1 MISPSGR
8 VVEFG
13 RHAGLRCQCRKAWGF
28 ESPPDHFVDNLH
40 GLSYVYSSLMTTSAN
55 EYELVAGIET
65 HVQLQTRTKM
75 FCSCS
80 AQFGAPPNTQ
90 VCPVCLGLPGA
101 LPVLNEQAL
110 MLALRAALALN
121 GRIASFTKFDRK
133 NYFYPD
139 LPKNYQISQYDL
151 PLATDGWVEAEL
163 KSGERRRIRI
173 QRVHME
179 EDAGKLIHE
188 QNGDRSF
195 VDLNRAGVPL
205 IEIVTYPDIR
215 SADEAEAYLRT
226 LRQILRYAG
235 VSDCDMEKGELRCDL
250 NVSVRPRGS
259 GQLGT
264 KTEVKNVN
272 SFKFAADAIRY
283 EYRRQVEELTR
294 GGTVRQETRLYDP
307 ERGVTRVMRSKEE
320 VHDYRYFPEP
330 DLPPLRISHEMIEQV
345 RKLMPELPQQRK
357 ERFMRAYGL
366 SDYDATVLVSERETA
381 EYFEECLKVLNK
393 PKVVANWITGAVAQ
407 IMNEQKKTLPQLALS
422 PAELVAII
430 EMVESG
436 RVTNLSGKEALAE
449 MIRTGKTARQVVQE
463 KGLEKVSDDA
473 VLEKAVDEAIANNP
487 KAVADFK
494 AGKQAAEKFFFGQ
507 VMKATKGRAD
517 IDRVKE
523 ILKRKLSS

>member
-1 MISPSGR
+1 
-8 VVEFG
+8 
-13 RHAGLRCQCRKAWGF
+13 
-28 ESPPDHFVDNLH
+28 
-40 GLSYVYSSLMTTSAN
+40 MTTTTVEN
-55 EYELVAGIET
+55 YELVAGIET
-65 HVQLQTRTKM
+65 HVQLRTRTKM

-80 AQFGAPPNTQ
+80 TQFGAPPNTQ
-90 VCPVCLGLPGA
+90 VCPVCLGLPGV
-101 LPVLNEQAL
+101 LPVMNEQAL
-110 MLALRAALALN
+110 VLALRAALALN
-121 GRIASFTKFDRK
+121 CTIARFTKFDRK

-151 PLATDGWVEAEL
+151 PLATDGCVEIEL

-188 QNGDRSF
+188 DNGDRSL

-226 LRQILRYAG
+226 LKQILRYAD

-250 NVSVRPRGS
+250 NISVRPTGAKEF
-259 GQLGT
+259 GT

-272 SFKFAADAIRY
+272 SFKFASDAIRY
-283 EYRRQVEELTR
+283 EYKRQVEELKK
-294 GGTVRQETRLYDP
+294 GGTIVQETRLYDSA
-307 ERGVTRVMRSKEE
+307 RGVTKVMRTKEE

-330 DLPPLRISHEMIEQV
+330 DLPPLRISNEMIEQV
-345 RKLMPELPQQRK
+345 RRQMPELPRQRK
-357 ERFMRAYGL
+357 ERFVASYGL
-366 SDYDATVLVSERETA
+366 SDYDATVLVAERETA
-381 EYFEECLKVLNK
+381 EYFEECVKALNK

-407 IMNEQKKTLPQLALS
+407 IMNDRKKTLPQLALS
-422 PAELVAII
+422 PAELTAII

-436 RVTNLSGKEALAE
+436 RITNLSGKEALAE
-449 MIRTGKTARQVVQE
+449 MAVSGKTAQQVVRE
-463 KGLEKVSDDA
+463 KGLEKVSDDT
-473 VLEKAVDEAIANNP
+473 VLEKAVEDAIAANP
-487 KAVADFK
+487 RAVADYK

-507 VMKATKGRAD
+507 VMKATRGRAD
-517 IDRVKE
+517 IERVKD